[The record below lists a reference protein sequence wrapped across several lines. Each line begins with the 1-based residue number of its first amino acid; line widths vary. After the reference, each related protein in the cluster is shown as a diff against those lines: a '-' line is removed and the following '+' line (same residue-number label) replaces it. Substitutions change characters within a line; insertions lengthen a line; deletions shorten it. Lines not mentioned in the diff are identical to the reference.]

1 MKIRLILLIAVA
13 ALLWTGCSRKV
24 YVPVERTHIEYR
36 DADSTAMINHLH
48 SLLESIRQSERST
61 DSVIEKE
68 KEIIVLNDR
77 GDTVKY
83 TKDHDTRV
91 TSRRERELEHRVREQ
106 DSIINELQTRLE
118 SIKADSISVPYPVEV
133 EKRVEVEKKLSLW
146 TRIVLTAGYVAL
158 CLLGLLAIGWGF
170 RKWAQSKVPKI

>member
-1 MKIRLILLIAVA
+1 
-13 ALLWTGCSRKV
+13 
-24 YVPVERTHIEYR
+24 
-36 DADSTAMINHLH
+36 MISHLH

-118 SIKADSISVPYPVEV
+118 SIKGDSISVPYPVEV
-133 EKRVEVEKKLSLW
+133 EKRVEVEKKPGLW
-146 TRIVLTAGYVAL
+146 TQIVLTTGYVAL
-158 CLLGLLAIGWGF
+158 GLLGLLGIGWGF
-170 RKWAQSKVPKI
+170 KKWAQSKVPRI